1 MSWGG
6 FQADF
11 GDTSASSLNSIG
23 VQRQSARMS
32 TASQPG
38 NWEGLRK
45 QARSLE
51 NEIDL
56 KLVAFSK
63 LGTNYSSSSKSSK
76 GGDKAPLLGGGE
88 SKLEDV
94 QGELNDLLAKLSQ
107 VNEDMSGFAVGAGSG
122 QSAAIHH
129 TLQRHT
135 EILQDY
141 RQEFNKTASNI
152 AAIVEREDLLSSVHS
167 DISDF
172 RNKQSGAM
180 DSLQR
185 EMEHT
190 RNSERLIDEQIS
202 IALETRESLVSQ
214 REILKAVQTKLN
226 DLTNKFPMINNLVNK
241 INFRKRRDTIIL
253 GVVIGLCLV
262 FMLWYIFG

>member
-1 MSWGG
+1 M
-6 FQADF
+6 
-11 GDTSASSLNSIG
+11 GDSFHLLE
-23 VQRQSARMS
+23 RMDNK
-32 TASQPG
+32 TG

-45 QARSLE
+45 QARALE

-56 KLVAFSK
+56 KLVSFSK
-63 LGTNYSSSSKSSK
+63 LGTNYKH
-76 GGDKAPLLGGGE
+76 GDQFGDKAPLLGEDTLHSTEQQLESLLTQLSSINDQMSTYATGVGE
-88 SKLEDV
+88 
-94 QGELNDLLAKLSQ
+94 QR
-107 VNEDMSGFAVGAGSG
+107 
-122 QSAAIHH
+122 SAAIHH

-152 AAIVEREDLLSSVHS
+152 AAIVEREDLLSSVQS

>member
-11 GDTSASSLNSIG
+11 DESSASFGAPGIQSH
-23 VQRQSARMS
+23 SARMA
-32 TASQPG
+32 TQPG

-63 LGTNYSSSSKSSK
+63 LGTNYSSSSKGGK
-76 GGDKAPLLGGGE
+76 GGDKAPLLGGE

-94 QGELNDLLAKLSQ
+94 QGELNDLLAKLGQ
-107 VNEDMSGFAVGAGSG
+107 VNEDMSGFAVGAGTG